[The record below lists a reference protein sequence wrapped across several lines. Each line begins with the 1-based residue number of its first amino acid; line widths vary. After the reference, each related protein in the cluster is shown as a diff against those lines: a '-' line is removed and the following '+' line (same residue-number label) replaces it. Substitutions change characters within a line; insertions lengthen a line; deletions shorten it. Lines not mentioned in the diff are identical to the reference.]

1 MIGGRHKSDLGRKGR
16 KKELLGGS
24 VITERL
30 YIDVKQ
36 DLKKKKKKISYYL
49 TGNEEVGLLLYRLCC
64 LKSSHQLQDLQV

>member
-1 MIGGRHKSDLGRKGR
+1 MIGGRHKSGLGRKGR

-36 DLKKKKKKISYYL
+36 EFKKKKKKKLANGSL
-49 TGNEEVGLLLYRLCC
+49 TVYV
-64 LKSSHQLQDLQV
+64 H